1 MKFREINRRSFVTG
15 ITGAVAAAHFQAFA
29 AKEEGAGTGPVVD
42 TTYGKLR
49 GTSGNKLLSFRGVP
63 YGGSTAGAG
72 RFMPPTKPQP
82 WTGVKDCKE
91 LGPISPQTLPGI
103 EPPEVASTIP
113 APMLSEDCLVLNVW
127 TPSTRAG
134 KRPVMVWLHGGG
146 FTSGSAGYTIYDG
159 GNLARKHDVVVVGI
173 NHRLNAFGFLYLA
186 EIGGSKYAEASNAGM
201 LDIVAALQ
209 WVRDNIEHFGGD
221 PGNVTIFGQS
231 GGGGKV
237 STLLAM
243 PAAKGLFHK
252 AIQQSGA
259 NIRGVSREAA
269 NKTAEA
275 YLAKLGLKADQLDR
289 LHEIP
294 MQQLVDATRGPFQ
307 FAPVVD
313 GKTLPANPFDPA
325 APELSADVPLL
336 IGSTENEITFFQGSP
351 LFNFALDPI
360 DDATLHKNMKQV
372 LRADDASTDAVIA
385 AYKKERQGISN
396 LDLFVR
402 AASDNFVRT
411 GILTEADRKVAQ
423 HKAPVYVYY
432 FDWKSP
438 VREGKLGAYH
448 TLEIPFVFDNLDVAK
463 TMVGD
468 GKGQTALED
477 KMSAAWTAFARSGN
491 PSTKGLPQWP
501 AYNTEQRPTMILGN
515 DCKVTNDPNREEL
528 AALTSIKRG

>member
-1 MKFREINRRSFVTG
+1 
-15 ITGAVAAAHFQAFA
+15 
-29 AKEEGAGTGPVVD
+29 
-42 TTYGKLR
+42 
-49 GTSGNKLLSFRGVP
+49 
-63 YGGSTAGAG
+63 
-72 RFMPPTKPQP
+72 
-82 WTGVKDCKE
+82 
-91 LGPISPQTLPGI
+91 
-103 EPPEVASTIP
+103 
-113 APMLSEDCLVLNVW
+113 
-127 TPSTRAG
+127 
-134 KRPVMVWLHGGG
+134 
-146 FTSGSAGYTIYDG
+146 
-159 GNLARKHDVVVVGI
+159 
-173 NHRLNAFGFLYLA
+173 
-186 EIGGSKYAEASNAGM
+186 M